1 MKTEQRSSLTHS
13 LLIRFNV
20 TKIKKPLTKV
30 CLASTAAAI
39 AETVTFPIDLT
50 KTRLQ
55 IQGEKAGWGGPKR
68 GMFQVAWGVVRD
80 EGVFR
85 LWRGV
90 KPAVI
95 RHIFYSG
102 ARVTLYEF
110 IRERVLKKDADGQF
124 AVYKSIIAGSSAGV
138 IGQMITS
145 PMDLIKIRFQ
155 TDGSRQLLGYNPRYH
170 GVYHA
175 LVTIIKEEG
184 VLKLWRGV
192 VPNCQRAALVAVGD
206 FATYDTTKRKILLYT
221 TFKDNVTTHLMAS
234 ACAGIAATTLGE
246 LCVSDVE
253 WLYLENVFY

>member
-1 MKTEQRSSLTHS
+1 MKSQQRTSLTDT
-13 LLIRFNV
+13 LYLRFNV
-20 TKIKKPLTKV
+20 TKIKKTLTKL

-55 IQGEKAGWGGPKR
+55 IQGERSGWGGPKR
-68 GMFQVAWGVVRD
+68 GMFQVAWGVIRD
-80 EGVFR
+80 EGVLK

-102 ARVTLYEF
+102 VRVSLYEF
-110 IRERVLKKDADGQF
+110 MRDRFIKKDANGQM
-124 AVYKSIIAGSSAGV
+124 AVYKCVIAGSSAGV

-155 TDGSRQLLGYNPRYH
+155 TDGARQLQGYKPRYR

-175 LVTIIKEEG
+175 LVTIVREEG

-192 VPNCQRAALVAVGD
+192 IPNCQRAALVALGD
-206 FATYDTTKRKILLYT
+206 FATYDTAKRKILLYT
-221 TFKDNVTTHLMAS
+221 TFKDNISTHLMAS
-234 ACAGIAATTLGE
+234 ACAGLAATTLGE
-246 LCVSDVE
+246 LVVV
-253 WLYLENVFY
+253 YYM

>member
-1 MKTEQRSSLTHS
+1 MKTQQRSSLTNT
-13 LLIRFNV
+13 LLLRFNV
-20 TKIKKPLTKV
+20 TKIQNTLTKL

-55 IQGEKAGWGGPKR
+55 IQGERSGWGGPKR

-80 EGVFR
+80 EGLFK

-102 ARVTLYEF
+102 VRVTLYEF
-110 IRERVLKKDADGQF
+110 IREHVLKRDADGQF

-138 IGQMITS
+138 FGQMIAS

-155 TDGSRQLLGYNPRYH
+155 TDGARQLQGYNPRYR

-175 LVTIIKEEG
+175 LVTIIREEG

-192 VPNCQRAALVAVGD
+192 IPNCQRAALVALGD

-221 TFKDNVTTHLMAS
+221 KFKDNVSTHLMAS
-234 ACAGIAATTLGE
+234 VCAGLAATTLGE
-246 LCVSDVE
+246 LADSVFICRR
-253 WLYLENVFY
+253 LYIE